1 MVPKRSLFS
10 TSLIPFWYY
19 SSIALMLFLFWPSIV
34 SAGTQS
40 YGNVVVDT
48 VTTIYDGD
56 TFRATINDW
65 PPIIGK
71 NIPIRVNGIDTP
83 EMRGECR
90 EEIEQAR
97 KAKQEAVAMIRAAK
111 IVELR
116 NIQRGKYFRIV
127 ADVYLD
133 DESLGDSLI
142 GKGLARSYDGGTKEK
157 WCQ

>member
-1 MVPKRSLFS
+1 MVSILF
-10 TSLIPFWYY
+10 I
-19 SSIALMLFLFWPSIV
+19 SSQA
-34 SAGTQS
+34 SAAPQT

-56 TFRATINDW
+56 TFRATINKW

-83 EMRGECR
+83 EMRGGCKA
-90 EEIEQAR
+90 EIEQAR
-97 KAKQEAVAMIRAAK
+97 QAKKEAVAMIRAAK
-111 IVELR
+111 VVELR

-133 DESLGDSLI
+133 EKSLGDTLI
-142 GKGLARSYDGGTKEK
+142 GKGLALPYDGGKKEK
-157 WCQ
+157 WCRKGTKTVPI

>member
-1 MVPKRSLFS
+1 MVLHLF
-10 TSLIPFWYY
+10 W
-19 SSIALMLFLFWPSIV
+19 SSIA
-34 SAGTQS
+34 SAGTQG

-83 EMRGECR
+83 EMRGGCR

-111 IVELR
+111 VVELR
-116 NIQRGKYFRIV
+116 NINRDKYFRIV

-133 DESLGDSLI
+133 GKSLGDSLI
-142 GKGLARSYDGGTKEK
+142 GKGLAKTYDGGKKEK
-157 WCQ
+157 WCLFSTK

>member
-1 MVPKRSLFS
+1 MTRKRLHLGTVLVSLFFIS
-10 TSLIPFWYY
+10 SQTSAAPQ
-19 SSIALMLFLFWPSIV
+19 
-34 SAGTQS
+34 T
-40 YGNVVVDT
+40 YGNAVVDT

-56 TFRATINDW
+56 TFRATINGW

-83 EMRGECR
+83 EMRGGCKA
-90 EEIEQAR
+90 EIEQAR
-97 KAKQEAVAMIRAAK
+97 QAKKEAVAMIRAAK

-133 DESLGDSLI
+133 GENLGEILI
-142 GKGLARSYDGGTKEK
+142 GMGLAKLYDGGTKET
-157 WCQ
+157 WCDQKQTN

>member
-1 MVPKRSLFS
+1 LVLLF
-10 TSLIPFWYY
+10 LW
-19 SSIALMLFLFWPSIV
+19 SSIVI
-34 SAGTQS
+34 AGTQN
-40 YGNVVVDT
+40 YGDVVVDT

-65 PPIIGK
+65 PSIIGK

-111 IVELR
+111 VVELR

-133 DESLGDSLI
+133 GKSLGDSLI
-142 GKGLARSYDGGTKEK
+142 GKGLAKSYDGGTKGK
-157 WCQ
+157 WCY